1 MEVYTSI
8 QVKVKLKDLTLT
20 CMEFSHLLN
29 NRLIMSNLYV
39 VKPKYDWALGMLRY
53 DQILPRNGQLLQD
66 MAKIWVGMPKYGQIV
81 PYYAKIWSNLSCHA
95 LRYFKYGQVMV
106 IYTRK

>member
-1 MEVYTSI
+1 MANI
-8 QVKVKLKDLTLT
+8 
-20 CMEFSHLLN
+20 
-29 NRLIMSNLYV
+29 YV
-39 VKPKYDWALGMLRY
+39 VKPKYVWGMLRY

-81 PYYAKIWSNLSCHA
+81 PYYAKIWS
-95 LRYFKYGQVMV
+95 RYFKYGQVVV

>member
-20 CMEFSHLLN
+20 CMEVSHLLN
-29 NRLIMSNLYV
+29 NRLIMASIYV
-39 VKPKYDWALGMLRY
+39 VKPKYVWGMLRY

-66 MAKIWVGMPKYGQIV
+66 TAKILVDMPKFGQIV
-81 PYYAKIWSNLSCHA
+81 PGYAKTWPSLPLPVWPSDGHFYLDI
-95 LRYFKYGQVMV
+95 
-106 IYTRK
+106 T

>member
-20 CMEFSHLLN
+20 CMEVSHLLN
-29 NRLIMSNLYV
+29 NRLIMANIYV
-39 VKPKYDWALGMLRY
+39 VKPKYVWGMLRY

-66 MAKIWVGMPKYGQIV
+66 MAKYG
-81 PYYAKIWSNLSCHA
+81 
-95 LRYFKYGQVMV
+95 
-106 IYTRK
+106 